1 MQLHVVTFLPNFETR
16 KVKKNALVDHP
27 AVTQSEISIRI
38 NPSATSRYNHG
49 QKS

>member
-27 AVTQSEISIRI
+27 TVTQSEISIRI